1 MKRMRSKQIN
11 VIIIVLAIISLYAII
26 AIKFIPLLWILS
38 ILPQMDTEKAN
49 DAIYDFSVAYLS
61 GCLIYL
67 LTVVIK
73 KCIRK
78 SQQSWLG
85 YDAMIEINHFIHN
98 VLERCG
104 VDKKP
109 NVETII
115 QEIYNNEKMEIKDF
129 IELSDDAEKCHK
141 LIN

>member
-1 MKRMRSKQIN
+1 
-11 VIIIVLAIISLYAII
+11 
-26 AIKFIPLLWILS
+26 
-38 ILPQMDTEKAN
+38 
-49 DAIYDFSVAYLS
+49 
-61 GCLIYL
+61 
-67 LTVVIK
+67 
-73 KCIRK
+73 
-78 SQQSWLG
+78 
-85 YDAMIEINHFIHN
+85 MIEINHFIHN

-141 LIN
+141 LINETVLSRLILSDAEIDCLMEIDNICVYLYKDFVNYDVDEKKLEFFSRKIITLNTLSEKLSKYASNRIHKKH